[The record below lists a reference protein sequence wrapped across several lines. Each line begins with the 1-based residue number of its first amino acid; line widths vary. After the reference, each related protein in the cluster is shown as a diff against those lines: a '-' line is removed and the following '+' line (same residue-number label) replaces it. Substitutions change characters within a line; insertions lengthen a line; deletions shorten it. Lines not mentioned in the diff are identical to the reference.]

1 MMFSYAFSHMIFFSK
16 ASRKFYFYKNYYLL
30 LVAVSFFLTSVGNS
44 IITLAARALN
54 AVKLSSTEE
63 KYCSKM
69 KYCNPVVAPKKK
81 VAVLAEKASN
91 DDEIGNEDCAICLD
105 SFSLFPSSDLSCGHC
120 FHVNFIGKILKLGH
134 DLQVCLAEPK
144 F

>member
-1 MMFSYAFSHMIFFSK
+1 MFSYAFSHMIFFSK
-16 ASRKFYFYKNYYLL
+16 ASRKFYFYIICSWPFLF
-30 LVAVSFFLTSVGNS
+30 VLTSVGNS

>member
-16 ASRKFYFYKNYYLL
+16 ASRKFYFYIICSWPFLF
-30 LVAVSFFLTSVGNS
+30 VLTSVGNS

-54 AVKLSSTEE
+54 AVKLSSTEK